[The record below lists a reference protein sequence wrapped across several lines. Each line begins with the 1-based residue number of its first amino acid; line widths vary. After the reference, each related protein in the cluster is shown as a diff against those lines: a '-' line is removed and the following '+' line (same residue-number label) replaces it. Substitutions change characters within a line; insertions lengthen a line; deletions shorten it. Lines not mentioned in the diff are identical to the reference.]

1 MSGPLE
7 FEILAKSNS
16 TSARVGSVKT
26 PHGSFDTPA
35 FMPVGTRAI
44 ELPDENVPA
53 HFLTVFGRPARISA
67 CECERIDAPSLAQ
80 ALEFV
85 NSKEIQ
91 NKLTAEKGYAQ
102 QLVENKKPF
111 AENVTDIFLRI
122 YARSPR
128 AAELKIAVEFLET
141 EKDPAEAYRSLLWSL
156 LATNEFLF
164 NH

>member
-1 MSGPLE
+1 MRLAAACDSAAGLGAACFLSATASSSSSLLLSSSSSLLSSSSEASSLLSPGSWGPP
-7 FEILAKSNS
+7 KN
-16 TSARVGSVKT
+16 R
-26 PHGSFDTPA
+26 
-35 FMPVGTRAI
+35 PVQ
-44 ELPDENVPA
+44 E
-53 HFLTVFGRPARISA
+53 
-67 CECERIDAPSLAQ
+67 

-91 NKLTAEKGYAQ
+91 KKLTAEKGYAQ
-102 QLVENKKPF
+102 QLVENKKPV

-122 YARSPR
+122 YGRSPQ
-128 AAELKIAVEFLET
+128 AAELKIAVEFLEA